1 MPRGGD
7 NHGGSRKRTATK
19 GADSDESLPA
29 FPVYRPQPVAGPSA
43 ALFDAAPIG
52 YVVLDAEDVIVRANA
67 ELGRMLKLEPAVL
80 ACMDFT
86 GFVAAD
92 SLEDFRGFRLRGGE
106 RTELHLHTAT
116 GTPFPVRLHRVE
128 ACEGGQ
134 ALLAI
139 SDLSELEQARA
150 RLHEHELELRVAR
163 RQLERSGRREQDYL
177 QVADVIMVG
186 LNAAGEI
193 TLLNRKGCELLGCEE
208 YQVLRRN
215 WFNEF
220 LPADERDLTREM
232 FEQAVADNVPLPEF
246 VTSKVVTRDGL
257 ARQVRWHTVTL
268 RDVHGRVEGVLASG
282 VDITDQL
289 RTEQRLQQ
297 SQAALVNTRQKLD
310 LYEGVMV
317 AVVENSPDAV
327 LTFSPEGMIQ
337 TANQAALHLFGRG
350 EHDLVGQH
358 VSILVPPPQHPQ
370 HDDSLAGSL
379 RGGIGR
385 LVGEH
390 REILAMRSSGECFPA
405 HLSVGDIS
413 DRVNRV
419 YTGVLRDLTR
429 EKQLQKQIQEQ
440 EALATLGRMAAV
452 VAHEVRNPLAGISG
466 VIQVFRDRLAADA
479 PERDVLGDV
488 LKRVDAL
495 VETIQDL
502 LLYARPRDLRLTPV
516 RMSELLSQT
525 ARLVAEDP
533 RFQRIEIRVPDSDV
547 RLRLDADYFREA
559 LLNLLINAA
568 QAMNGMGEIRACIE
582 DAGERIHVRITDNG
596 PGIHPDVREKVF
608 EAFFTTKGR
617 GTGLGLSLV
626 KNVVERHG
634 GQVAIDCPDC
644 GGTVVTLSLPAG
656 TRVTTR
662 IG

>member
-1 MPRGGD
+1 MPRSGN
-7 NHGGSRKRTATK
+7 NHGSSRRRTATK

-29 FPVYRPQPVAGPSA
+29 FQPYPRRRKTGLPAS
-43 ALFDAAPIG
+43 LFDAAPVG
-52 YVVLDAEDVIVRANA
+52 YILLDAEDVIVRANA

-92 SLEDFRGFRLRGGE
+92 SLEDFRGFRQRGGD
-106 RTELHLHTAT
+106 RTELHLQTAS
-116 GTPFPVRLHRVE
+116 GAPFPVRLHRIE
-128 ACEGGQ
+128 AREGDQ
-134 ALLAI
+134 ALLAV
-139 SDLSELEQARA
+139 SDLSEIEQARA
-150 RLHEHELELRVAR
+150 KLHEQELELRVAR

-177 QVADVIMVG
+177 QVADVIMVA

-208 YQVLRRN
+208 YQALRRN

-232 FEQAVADNVPLPEF
+232 FEQAVADGIPLPQF
-246 VTSKVVTRDGL
+246 VTSNVLTRDGL

-268 RDVHGRVEGVLASG
+268 RDIHGRVEGVLASG

-310 LYEGVMV
+310 LYESVMV

-327 LTFSPEGMIQ
+327 LTFSHEGLIQ
-337 TANQAALHLFGRG
+337 TANQAALRMFGHA

-358 VSILVPPPQHPQ
+358 VSMLVPPPQHQQ
-370 HDDSLAGSL
+370 HDDSLADSL
-379 RGGIGR
+379 RGDIGR
-385 LVGEH
+385 LVGEG
-390 REILAMRSSGECFPA
+390 REILAIRSSGECFPA
-405 HLSVGDIS
+405 HLSMGDIS
-413 DRVNRV
+413 DRVTRA

-429 EKQLQKQIQEQ
+429 EKQLQKKIQEQ

-466 VIQVFRDRLAADA
+466 VIQIFRDRLAADA
-479 PERDVLGDV
+479 PEREVLGDV

-502 LLYARPRDLRLTPV
+502 LLYARPRELRPTPV
-516 RMSELLSQT
+516 RLSELLSQT

-533 RFQRIEIRVPDSDV
+533 RFQRIEIRVPDSDL

-559 LLNLLINAA
+559 LLNLMINAA
-568 QAMNGMGEIRACIE
+568 QAMNGAGSIRAAVEQGDEVI
-582 DAGERIHVRITDNG
+582 RVRITDSG
-596 PGIHPDVREKVF
+596 PGIHPDVRKKVF
-608 EAFFTTKGR
+608 EPFFTTKGR

-634 GQVAIDCPDC
+634 GQVTIDCPEG
-644 GGTVVTLSLPAG
+644 GGTVVTLSLPAAS
-656 TRVTTR
+656 RVTAR
-662 IG
+662 IV